1 MNNKNE
7 STLAARLRNERA
19 FSLLM
24 TADAA
29 AQLVKDGMTI
39 GVSGFTPSGYP
50 KAVPLALAERAKK
63 GDKFKVDLYTGA
75 SVGPEIDSA
84 WTEAGIIRRRFP
96 YQTNASLRKDING
109 GKVAYADM
117 HLSQCAQLISS
128 GALKPVDVA
137 IVEALAIT
145 EDGDIIPTT
154 CCRQYPHLS
163 ASGKESY
170 RGAEHAE
177 ATGTGG
183 HGRYHHGSK
192 SSQQNA
198 YQYLQG
204 I

>member
-63 GDKFKVDLYTGA
+63 GDKFKADLYTGA

-109 GKVAYADM
+109 GKVAYVICTFR
-117 HLSQCAQLISS
+117 SVPS
-128 GALKPVDVA
+128 
-137 IVEALAIT
+137 
-145 EDGDIIPTT
+145 
-154 CCRQYPHLS
+154 LS
-163 ASGKESY
+163 A
-170 RGAEHAE
+170 
-177 ATGTGG
+177 
-183 HGRYHHGSK
+183 
-192 SSQQNA
+192 
-198 YQYLQG
+198 LVL
-204 I
+204 

>member
-84 WTEAGIIRRRFP
+84 WTQAFP
-96 YQTNASLRKDING
+96 LSDERLTPQGYQRWEG
-109 GKVAYADM
+109 RVCGYAPFAV
-117 HLSQCAQLISS
+117 C
-128 GALKPVDVA
+128 P
-137 IVEALAIT
+137 
-145 EDGDIIPTT
+145 
-154 CCRQYPHLS
+154 
-163 ASGKESY
+163 
-170 RGAEHAE
+170 
-177 ATGTGG
+177 
-183 HGRYHHGSK
+183 
-192 SSQQNA
+192 A
-198 YQYLQG
+198 YQLWCSETCGYRHC
-204 I
+204 